1 MIKIADYPD
10 EAKYNIKSVSQR
22 TGVAPVT
29 LRAWERRYQ
38 LLVPK
43 RADNGYR
50 LYSERDL
57 ALLTWL
63 KHQVDSGI
71 SISSA
76 VADYRSNLS
85 KGIWPEAVI
94 EAAAPTPSK
103 HSMLPP
109 AEFVKQLYS
118 ALIGHDEPVASD
130 VFEEALASFHLI
142 TLLESIISPVLVEIG
157 EAWFNGKIRVATEHF
172 ASGFFRA
179 KLMAIFQSLP
189 LHGSQPFIMI
199 GSAPGELHE
208 IGVLMIA
215 ILLREA
221 GYHVEYLG
229 PDLPLED
236 LASYAAEEK
245 PNMVILSATLKDSV
259 PDLASF
265 DQLLR
270 QSRVKPVFGF
280 GGPAFNRNPD
290 LIAKTPGVFLGSNFS
305 QSLQTVQS
313 TLGKKKLPLSV

>member
-38 LLVPK
+38 ILVPK
-43 RADNGYR
+43 RAENGYR

-76 VADYRSNLS
+76 VTDFRSNLS
-85 KGIWPEAVI
+85 RGIWPEAI
-94 EAAAPTPSK
+94 LETAAPVPSK

-109 AEFVKQLYS
+109 DEFVKKLYA
-118 ALIGHDEPVASD
+118 ALVAHNEPLASD
-130 VFEEALASFHLI
+130 IFEEMLACFHLI
-142 TLLESIISPVLVEIG
+142 TIFESIISPVMVEIG
-157 EAWFNGKIRVATEHF
+157 EAWYNGKIMIATEHF
-172 ASGFFRA
+172 ASGFIRA

-189 LHGSQPFIMI
+189 LHGSQPYIMI

-208 IGVLMIA
+208 IGILMIA
-215 ILLREA
+215 ILMREA

-229 PDLPLED
+229 PDLPLDD
-236 LASYAAEEK
+236 LAFYAAEEK
-245 PNMVILSATLKDSV
+245 PNMVILSATLKDSI
-259 PDLASF
+259 PDLAGF

-270 QSRVKPVFGF
+270 KARVKPVFGF
-280 GGPAFNRNPD
+280 GGPAFNRHPD
-290 LIAKTPGVFLGSNFS
+290 LINKTPGVFLGVKFS
-305 QSLQTVQS
+305 QTLQTVQA
-313 TLGKKKLPLSV
+313 TLSKKKLPLSA